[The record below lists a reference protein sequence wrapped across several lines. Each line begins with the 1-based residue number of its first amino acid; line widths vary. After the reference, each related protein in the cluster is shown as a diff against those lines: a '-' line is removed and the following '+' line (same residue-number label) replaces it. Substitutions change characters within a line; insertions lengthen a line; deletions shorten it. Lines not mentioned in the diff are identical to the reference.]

1 PATNACFP
9 AFKMA
14 APTRIGDI
22 TQDGQVDSND
32 ADAAAQLAAGN
43 SVANVPARP
52 ATPATPIPG
61 GPDPRL
67 YIPTNIVGA
76 VGQTVI
82 VPVLLQ
88 VTDPA
93 GVSVTGVDIALRY
106 GASRFAI
113 SNLRPRDLLAGF
125 QTAFDT
131 QAPCRLRL
139 VAAPG

>member
-1 PATNACFP
+1 
-9 AFKMA
+9 
-14 APTRIGDI
+14 

-43 SVANVPARP
+43 SVANVPTRP

-67 YIPTNIVGA
+67 YIPTNIVAA
-76 VGQTVI
+76 VGQTVT

-106 GASRFAI
+106 DPSRFAI
-113 SNLRPRDLLAGF
+113 SNLRPGDLLAGF
-125 QTAFDT
+125 QIAFNT
-131 QAPCRLRL
+131 QTPGELRL
-139 VAAPG
+139 VAAAAQGP